1 MRAIRLYFVG
11 LTLLS
16 HSVAQRP
23 SVSQSPIP
31 AVTQKLGAWNT
42 LKLMNTSPTPNDAR
56 NFGSAFPIGNGRL
69 GAKVFGWPAA
79 EVIPLND
86 TTFWSGPGPEH
97 FEDARHL
104 QALAAT
110 RAALVARDYVKA
122 DQLVRGMEGPNTQF
136 YEPLAD
142 LQLNFPGHETYTNY
156 SNTLDL
162 DTAVATTKYL
172 VGGTTYTREMF
183 VSYPA
188 QVIVLRLTADRPGA
202 LTFTVG
208 LITQQHFG
216 QTIVKVN
223 EISVTGRAPVRI
235 SGPTANAN
243 IEWDE
248 HKGMTMETLLHVSAE
263 GGTEAAGKDAISVT
277 NANEA
282 VLILSAATSFNGF
295 DHDPA
300 TQGKDPDAIARQYM
314 AKAVV
319 RSYESLLAEHLA
331 DYRGLFRRLWVS
343 IDGDEAPNKYALAY
357 QWARYVLIAASR
369 PGSGAPR
376 NEQGIWNH
384 DLAPHYS
391 SNYTLNENPEKY
403 YATAEPANLGE
414 TVEPEIDFVNDLAK
428 NGAITAKVDYGSH
441 GWVVHHNSDVWAMT
455 TMVQGDPCWADW
467 PVAGFWLSQ
476 ALWERYAFGLNKAEL
491 RTNVYPVLKGASEFA
506 LDLLVPSGPAEGL
519 GYLVTSPSTSPE
531 NHFID
536 PATGQRVAVSRG
548 STMDIALVRQL
559 FENTI
564 AGSEALGVDPDFRAR
579 LKATLPRL
587 LPFRVGSQG
596 QLQEWAV
603 DFKEWEPTHR
613 HASHLVSVSELNQI
627 TSSEPDLFAAAR
639 VSEDLRKTGGYH
651 PDKAALWARLLEGDK
666 ALAALGTRFPTMYDS
681 PPAGFAELLLQS
693 QPIQPVPSLPPGGSY
708 SGHPYSVPSETPSPI
723 NLLPALPSTWASG
736 EILGLRA
743 RGGYEVDIRW
753 ENHQLVAAT
762 IRSLAGFTP
771 LIEVGGK
778 VVDPSKD
785 PRITLVM
792 SREVK

>member
-1 MRAIRLYFVG
+1 LILFPAAMYTRSIDMRTIRFCLLGF
-11 LTLLS
+11 TLLGS
-16 HSVAQRP
+16 SVAQRP
-23 SVSQSPIP
+23 SVPRSPGP
-31 AVTQKLGAWNT
+31 AITQKPGAWQT
-42 LKLMNTSPTPNDAR
+42 LKLVNAAPTPNDAR

-97 FEDARHL
+97 FEDPKH
-104 QALAAT
+104 QEALVAT
-110 RAALVARDYVKA
+110 RAALVVPDYVKA

-142 LQLNFPGHETYTNY
+142 LHLNFPGHEAFTNY

-162 DTAVATTKYL
+162 DTAVATTKYT
-172 VGGTTYTREMF
+172 VGVNTFTREMF

-188 QVIVLRLTADRPGA
+188 QVIVLRLTADKPGA
-202 LTFTVG
+202 LTFSVG
-208 LITQQHFG
+208 LTTQQHYG
-216 QTIVKVN
+216 KTALTAN

-248 HKGMTMETLLHVSAE
+248 HRGTAMEALLHVFAK
-263 GGTEAAGKDAISVT
+263 GGTVAAGKDAISVT

-300 TQGKDPDAIARQYM
+300 TQGKDPDANAREYM

-343 IDGDEAPNKYALAY
+343 INGETPNKYAVAY
-357 QWARYVLIAASR
+357 QWARYALIASSR

-376 NEQGIWNH
+376 NEQAIWNH

-391 SNYTLNENPEKY
+391 SNFTLNENPEKY

-414 TVEPEIDFVNDLAK
+414 TVGPEIDFVNDLSK
-428 NGAITAKVDYGSH
+428 NGAITARVDYGFR
-441 GWVVHHNSDVWAMT
+441 GWVVHHNSDIWAMT

-467 PVAGFWLSQ
+467 PAGGFWLSQ
-476 ALWERYAFGLNKAEL
+476 ALWERYAFGLDKREL
-491 RTNVYPVLKGASEFA
+491 QTKIYPVLKGASEFA
-506 LDLLVPSGPAEGL
+506 LDLLVPSGPAEGV

-548 STMDIALVRQL
+548 STMDMALVRQL

-564 AGSEALGVDPDFRAR
+564 AGSEALGVDPDFRAK
-579 LKATLPRL
+579 LQATLPKL

-627 TSSEPDLFAAAR
+627 TTAQPEMFAAAR
-639 VSEDLRKTGGYH
+639 VSEGLRKTGGYH

-666 ALAALGTRFPTMYDS
+666 ALAALGTHFPTMYDS
-681 PPAGFAELLLQS
+681 PPAGFAEMLLQS
-693 QPIQPVPSLPPGGSY
+693 Q
-708 SGHPYSVPSETPSPI
+708 TRAI
-723 NLLPALPSTWASG
+723 NLLPALPTSWESG

-743 RGGYEVDIRW
+743 RGGYEVDMHW
-753 ENHQLVAAT
+753 ANHKLVAAT

-771 LIEVGGK
+771 LVEVEGK
-778 VVDPSKD
+778 VVDLSKD
-785 PRITLVM
+785 PRITFLM
-792 SREVK
+792 LRDAK